1 MWNFLLALFAGTT
14 VGTTRTARRSIK
26 PIVSILAIGFLI
38 AGVIYACVVFK
49 AVSERSQHP
58 HVHAHSTH

>member
-1 MWNFLLALFAGTT
+1 MWNFLLALFAGTA
-14 VGTTRTARRSIK
+14 VGSTRTARRSIK
-26 PIVSILAIGFLI
+26 PIMTLLAIGVLV
-38 AGVIYACVVFK
+38 AGVIYAYVVFN

>member
-1 MWNFLLALFAGTT
+1 MLRFILDVLLLRKLIESRGARVAFFVFLLGALFAG
-14 VGTTRTARRSIK
+14 
-26 PIVSILAIGFLI
+26 F
-38 AGVIYACVVFK
+38 IYAFVVFK